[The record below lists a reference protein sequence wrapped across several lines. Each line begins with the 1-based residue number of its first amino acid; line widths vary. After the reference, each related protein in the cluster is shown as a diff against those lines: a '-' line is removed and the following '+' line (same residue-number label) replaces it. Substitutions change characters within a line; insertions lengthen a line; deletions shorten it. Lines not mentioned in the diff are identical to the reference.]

1 MQVPQSMQRYFQQIR
16 PLSACDAEDGRIVGR
31 MLKDLV
37 ESKPKDPAHAI
48 RTFASNTAMLRE
60 SGFRHIGVM
69 LEHLL
74 TADASGGA
82 VNDAAIAALDPSL
95 LTQEQAIAIGSAIA
109 SSVHEAQTLAAGLK
123 KVIKSYAVLQ
133 AMKSEHAWFVP
144 MLEVVMAP
152 KAAAPPRSSVMKR
165 LRSSITVMAP
175 SDVASHANAA
185 EESGFSSKFSS
196 VVRRSWPPDCCAHW
210 LVMP

>member
-1 MQVPQSMQRYFQQIR
+1 
-16 PLSACDAEDGRIVGR
+16 
-31 MLKDLV
+31 
-37 ESKPKDPAHAI
+37 
-48 RTFASNTAMLRE
+48 MLRE
-60 SGFRHIGVM
+60 CGFRDIGTM
-69 LEHLL
+69 LGRLLL
-74 TADASGGA
+74 TTADDEGSAA
-82 VNDAAIAALDPSL
+82 DVVADVANPALVADQQDTTPAAAFDALPFTKTTSIIMV
-95 LTQEQAIAIGSAIA
+95 TEKQAIAIGSAIA

-175 SDVASHANAA
+175 SDGASHANAA
-185 EESGFSSKFSS
+185 EESGFSS